1 MTALLAT
8 SPETTTYRNF
18 NLCPHCI
25 FHGLDSLLCRLCE
38 GVPMISRSDGQNF
51 HLLLADKPWPY
62 PAERLAKKSKMVS
75 VCFWYSHI
83 GSGSTTLTT
92 VVLLTR
98 GDSEYASFFRKIE
111 YVADLLAEQLLLHP
125 PLSTLY
131 KFDEHNLV
139 EALF

>member
-1 MTALLAT
+1 MLALLAT
-8 SPETTTYRNF
+8 SPQTTTYRNF

-25 FHGLDSLLCRLCE
+25 FQGRDSLLRRLCE
-38 GVPMISRSDGQNF
+38 GIPMISRSDGQSF
-51 HLLLADKPWPY
+51 HLLLADKPLPY
-62 PAERLAKKSKMVS
+62 PAERCAKKSKMVS
-75 VCFWYSHI
+75 ICFWYSHI

-111 YVADLLAEQLLLHP
+111 HVADLLAAQLLERPQLP
-125 PLSTLY
+125 TLY

-139 EALF
+139 EAMF